1 MLIAL
6 VAMRKVSFQGQVPNV
21 DQIIEMAVSA
31 NWVGDGRVE
40 GEVGNQYVKEG
51 GQGVAARNSPLL
63 GGAARKNKTFLLRSN
78 PFP

>member
-1 MLIAL
+1 MHMLIAL
-6 VAMRKVSFQGQVPNV
+6 VAMRKVSFQGQVPTV
-21 DQIIEMAVSA
+21 DQIIEMA